1 MRNQLSA
8 TRILQHLPCGI
19 FGFLLRPM
27 QACRATGTMA
37 LVDPIPVFVS
47 EYRPVIVSHCCLFL
61 AAPHKR
67 RSVSTAPTP
76 TPPLK
81 GRGFSVVTPPQSP
94 PWRTCPRRRF
104 RSEEHTSELQSLMSI
119 SYAVFC
125 LQKKNKEN
133 IT

>member
-1 MRNQLSA
+1 MQTCCA
-8 TRILQHLPCGI
+8 TV
-19 FGFLLRPM
+19 
-27 QACRATGTMA
+27 TMA

-94 PWRTCPRRRF
+94 PWRTCLRRRF
-104 RSEEHTSELQSLMSI
+104 RGCPRGRRLRSTWLSCGCRSWRSEEHTSELQSLMRT

-125 LQKKNKEN
+125 LKKKHPSH
-133 IT
+133 ITQPT